1 MNERNSYDI
10 GASEEVQIR
19 IKQLSGQINS
29 LIGQHERSV
38 QALLSD
44 ASMTNVTEEYR
55 GIESE
60 FSKAA
65 EDVRAIIKLLTDT
78 LQANDRTA
86 EAALKKASA
95 AVNQI
100 PH

>member
-10 GASEEVQIR
+10 GASEEVQTR
-19 IKQLSGQINS
+19 ITQLSGQINS

-55 GIESE
+55 GIESQ

-86 EAALKKASA
+86 EAALKKASS

>member
-1 MNERNSYDI
+1 MNQRNSYDI
-10 GASEEVQIR
+10 GASEEVQTR
-19 IKQLSGQINS
+19 VRQLSGQINS
-29 LIGQHERSV
+29 LIGQHEQSV

-44 ASMTNVTEEYR
+44 ASATNVTDEYR
-55 GIESE
+55 GIESK

-86 EAALKKASA
+86 DGALKKARSA
-95 AVNQI
+95 VDNI

>member
-10 GASEEVQIR
+10 GASEEVQTR

-65 EDVRAIIKLLTDT
+65 EDVRGIIKLLTDT

-86 EAALKKASA
+86 EAALKKAGA

>member
-10 GASEEVQIR
+10 GASEEVQTR

-29 LIGQHERSV
+29 LIDQHERAV
-38 QALLSD
+38 QTLLSD
-44 ASMTNVTEEYR
+44 ASATNVTEEYR

-86 EAALKKASA
+86 EAALKKASS

>member
-10 GASEEVQIR
+10 GASEEVQTR
-19 IKQLSGQINS
+19 ITQLSGQINS
-29 LIGQHERSV
+29 LIGQHERAV

-55 GIESE
+55 GIESQ

-86 EAALKKASA
+86 EAALKKASS

>member
-10 GASEEVQIR
+10 GASEEVQTR

-44 ASMTNVTEEYR
+44 ASVANVTEEYR

-78 LQANDRTA
+78 LQANDQTA
-86 EAALKKASA
+86 QTALKKARSA
-95 AVNQI
+95 VDQI

>member
-10 GASEEVQIR
+10 GASEEVQTR
-19 IKQLSGQINS
+19 VKQLSGQINN

-44 ASMTNVTEEYR
+44 ASATNVTEEYR
-55 GIESE
+55 NIESK
-60 FSKAA
+60 FGAAA

-78 LQANDRTA
+78 MEANDRTA
-86 EAALKKASA
+86 EGALKKARSA
-95 AVNQI
+95 VDNI

>member
-10 GASEEVQIR
+10 GASEEVQTR

-86 EAALKKASA
+86 EAALKKASS

>member
-10 GASEEVQIR
+10 GASEEVQTR

-38 QALLSD
+38 SALLSD
-44 ASMTNVTEEYR
+44 ASATNVTEEYR

>member
-10 GASEEVQIR
+10 AASEQVQTR
-19 IKQLSGQINS
+19 VKQLSGQINS

-44 ASMTNVTEEYR
+44 ASISDVTEEYR
-55 GIESE
+55 SIESA

-86 EAALKKASA
+86 DAALKKARS

>member
-10 GASEEVQIR
+10 GASEQVQTR
-19 IKQLSGQINS
+19 VKQLSGQINS
-29 LIGQHERSV
+29 LISQHERSV

-44 ASMTNVTEEYR
+44 ASISDVTEEYR
-55 GIESE
+55 NIESA

-65 EDVRAIIKLLTDT
+65 EDVRGIIKLLTDT

-86 EAALKKASA
+86 DAALKKARS

>member
-10 GASEEVQIR
+10 GASEEVQTR

-78 LQANDRTA
+78 LEANDRTA

>member
-10 GASEEVQIR
+10 GASEEVQTR

-38 QALLSD
+38 SALLSD
-44 ASMTNVTEEYR
+44 ASATNVTEEYR

-65 EDVRAIIKLLTDT
+65 EDVRSIIKLLTDT

-86 EAALKKASA
+86 EAALKKASS

>member
-10 GASEEVQIR
+10 GVSEEVQTR
-19 IKQLSGQINS
+19 VKQLSGQINT
-29 LIGQHERSV
+29 LIASHERSV

-44 ASMTNVTEEYR
+44 ASATGVTDEYR
-55 GIESE
+55 GIEAK

-65 EDVRAIIKLLTDT
+65 EDVRAIITLLTDT
-78 LQANDRTA
+78 MAANDRTA
-86 EAALKKASA
+86 ESALKKARS
-95 AVNQI
+95 AVNNI

>member
-10 GASEEVQIR
+10 GASEEVQTR